1 MEQNMLEIE
10 RLKSVKSSIE
20 KSIEEIERKELLEML
35 QIVVKNIKKSD
46 PEFEANNFDHKLN
59 GHFENFYKKAD
70 IYMNRFY
77 SDIEFIANQ
86 LKMDKPNIKVC
97 LKMLNKMIE
106 TDLYMDYVR
115 AYIKQSQRL
124 QEGEYETV
132 VIRLSERDPGEYPS
146 DLGY

>member
-1 MEQNMLEIE
+1 MEIE

-46 PEFEANNFDHKLN
+46 PEFEVNNFDHKLN
-59 GHFENFYKKAD
+59 GHFENFYKRAD
-70 IYMNRFY
+70 IYLNRFY
-77 SDIEFIANQ
+77 SDIEFIVNQ

-115 AYIKQSQRL
+115 AYINESQRL
-124 QEGEYETV
+124 QNGEYKTV